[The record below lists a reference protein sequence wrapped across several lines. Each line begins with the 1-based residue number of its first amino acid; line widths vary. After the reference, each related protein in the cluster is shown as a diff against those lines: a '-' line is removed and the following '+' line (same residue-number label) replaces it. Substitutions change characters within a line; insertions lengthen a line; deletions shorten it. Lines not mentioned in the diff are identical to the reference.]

1 MIATITFNPSID
13 KRYILD
19 DIIKGSVLRTKKV
32 QNTAGGKGLN
42 VSRVIRLLGE
52 EVTATGFLGGHSGNF
67 ISDKLLELKI
77 NNKFVKIKGETRSCL
92 AIITKDLIQTEILE
106 PGPVV
111 EENELEKWKES
122 YNEILK
128 NSSIVC
134 ASGSLPKGMKVST
147 YKKIIKK
154 SNLKGVK
161 FLLDT
166 SGEALVQGILGK
178 PFFIKPN
185 IDELKVITGES
196 INNDNDI
203 IKIIDKI
210 HCSGVEFIFVSL
222 GSEGA
227 LIGYKGKKYRVY
239 VPKIKAVNPVGSG
252 DSTVA
257 GIAVAL
263 HRGYNIED
271 TIAFAAAC
279 GTANA
284 KEEQTGY
291 VDPGVVKEI
300 QNNIKIDRL

>member
-1 MIATITFNPSID
+1 MITTITFNPSID

-19 DIIKGSVLRTKKV
+19 DIVKGEVVRAKKV

-67 ISDKLLELKI
+67 ISDRLIELKI
-77 NNKFVKIKGETRSCL
+77 KDKFVKIKGETRSCL
-92 AIITKDLIQTEILE
+92 AVITKDLTQTEILE
-106 PGPVV
+106 PGPIV
-111 EENELEKWKES
+111 EEDEIERWREA
-122 YNEILK
+122 YDEILN

-134 ASGSLPKGMKVST
+134 ASGSLPKGMMSSA
-147 YKKIIKK
+147 YKEIIEKA
-154 SNLKGVK
+154 NLKGVK

-166 SGEALVQGILGK
+166 SGEALVQGIQGK

-185 IDELKVITGES
+185 IDELKMITGES
-196 INNDNDI
+196 VNNDNDI

-210 HCSGVEFIFVSL
+210 HSSGVEFIFVSL
-222 GSEGA
+222 GSKGS
-227 LIGYKGKKYRVY
+227 LIGYKGKKYRVQ

-257 GIAVAL
+257 GVAVAL

-271 TIAFAAAC
+271 TIAFASAC

-284 KEEQTGY
+284 MEEQTGY
-291 VDPGVVKEI
+291 VNHDIVNKIKPE
-300 QNNIKIDRL
+300 IKISML